1 MNVLSI
7 PKGNRKTPCKFGKN
21 YKETNYNRKYFN
33 KDTEYT
39 TLNETVLVDVLEFC
53 INNAVSMLQ
62 GRLVLQTKGIPQG
75 DNLSPAIAIG
85 TAAWYEMLWSKKQ
98 NPETLKKIK
107 IKRYMDDIFAIKI
120 KDPETDAMI
129 ENYTKSQKI

>member
-1 MNVLSI
+1 MEDIQELGKVEATAWDIEGFYPTLPKSCIMEAMTGILKQVKQQHKIRGELLISI

-62 GRLVLQTKGIPQG
+62 GTETSIMSKFACALQNAVFPLVHK
-75 DNLSPAIAIG
+75 
-85 TAAWYEMLWSKKQ
+85 
-98 NPETLKKIK
+98 
-107 IKRYMDDIFAIKI
+107 
-120 KDPETDAMI
+120 
-129 ENYTKSQKI
+129 